1 MILRPIINFP
11 RPNLYSGLDLQLTN
25 RVEGIV
31 IERWFSWSND
41 SPTLLAPFSCFCIPF
56 AFC

>member
-31 IERWFSWSND
+31 IER
-41 SPTLLAPFSCFCIPF
+41 
-56 AFC
+56 